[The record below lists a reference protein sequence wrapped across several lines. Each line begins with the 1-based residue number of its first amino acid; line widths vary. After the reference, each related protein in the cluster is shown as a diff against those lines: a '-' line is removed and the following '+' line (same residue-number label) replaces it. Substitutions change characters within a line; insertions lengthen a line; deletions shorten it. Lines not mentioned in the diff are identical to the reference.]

1 MVIFCHLALLLLHL
15 MASLHRSLHFRPPP
29 PWSPSGL
36 HLSSSLFWFIHS
48 IALQKEKK
56 KDLITFTSCLSFI
69 HPTRSIFSIFF
80 HIPPFSSHPPSY
92 FTLCSEV
99 LTIKLT
105 TDFLSNFF
113 KIYLLKFFVKFFH
126 WIYSCLFF
134 HYSWFCQNSLSRLS
148 LIQLIFFKMT
158 MFIWIFI

>member
-1 MVIFCHLALLLLHL
+1 
-15 MASLHRSLHFRPPP
+15 MASLHRSMSLRHFAC
-29 PWSPSGL
+29 PS
-36 HLSSSLFWFIHS
+36 SSSLVPIWPSSLLFPILVYSFNS
-48 IALQKEKK
+48 SAKRKK

-80 HIPPFSSHPPSY
+80 HIPPFSFHPPSY